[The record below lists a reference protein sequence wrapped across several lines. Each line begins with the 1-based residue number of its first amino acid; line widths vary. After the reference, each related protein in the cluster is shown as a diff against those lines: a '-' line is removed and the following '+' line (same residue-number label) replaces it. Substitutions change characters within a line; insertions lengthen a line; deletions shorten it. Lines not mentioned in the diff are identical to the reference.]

1 MKKNSLVI
9 LLGLAIILSAC
20 SNSVPDTE
28 IISEPPFI
36 TGHIVEIIEDKQVMG
51 IIEDSTKQEALDY
64 DIKETNSN
72 VLHYFSNGTKI
83 DGEFSIGDKVA
94 IWKNSVGPENT
105 GEIATLIVVL
115 EE

>member
-1 MKKNSLVI
+1 MKKISLVI
-9 LLGLAIILSAC
+9 LLGLAILLSAC

-28 IISEPPFI
+28 IITEPPFI
-36 TGHIVEIIEDKQVMG
+36 TGHIVELIEDKQVIG
-51 IIEDSTKQEALDY
+51 IIEDSTKQEALGY
-64 DIKETNSN
+64 ETEQTNSN

-83 DGEFSIGDKVA
+83 DGEFSIGSKVA
-94 IWKNSVGPENT
+94 IWKNSEGPEST

>member
-1 MKKNSLVI
+1 LKRISLVF
-9 LLGLAIILSAC
+9 LLGLATLLSAC
-20 SNSVPDTE
+20 SNDVPETE

-36 TGHIVEIIEDKQVMG
+36 TGHIVELIEDKQVIG

-64 DIKETNSN
+64 DTNEPSLH

-83 DGEFSIGDKVA
+83 DGEFSIGNKVA
-94 IWKNSVGPENT
+94 IWKNSAGPENT
-105 GEIATLIVVL
+105 GEIATLIIVL